1 MMNKKMAYN
10 MRSMVTIL
18 LCICVLFNMVP
29 FAASAAS
36 TKTSVD
42 GKVYEFDKDNDYEFS
57 EASGHKS
64 SANTKTY
71 GQFSIV
77 GTESNP
83 VSIGKKNGVPAYTI
97 DKGKITISYT
107 YSDDILNAANDEWHL
122 VEDKEKNVDIYKLDS
137 NVQKGTLLLQRSS
150 DHLNWSNVSIQTNV
164 FENTPKQN
172 ASLYE
177 TLDVELIN
185 GCYYRLIVV
194 YKISKLSDTSKVL
207 WVFNDNDYEHKRV
220 AEVYEFYAALDNE
233 HIQDNQTNAKQHRL
247 GKTTKVANFE
257 SYSGTEEITE
267 KDLHYNWTLGEFFV
281 SGFTSKK
288 TEQNGEIVFLKNI
301 GDVVTLWFNL
311 QQNIDALNNDPDLAI
326 TADTDGSDQ
335 YFQIK
340 TQNFGRGMLII
351 RYTDSE
357 NKQHDPIM
365 YYNFLEA
372 NTALGADTRV
382 HLFEEGDY
390 EVALDYEVTKDKL
403 ADKARHYRIFFKFS
417 VRDANSMVYLFDAQ
431 TRAELSNSA
440 VAPNGFYLDL
450 ANSKYLNTYIE
461 KEVWTE
467 GADGLTTDTRFNT
480 TAKDGD
486 KFTDEGI
493 YTITVENQYTKL
505 KTTKTIY
512 VGTNRILTAY
522 MTSNYSLA
530 EIQDLVAKGATI
542 YEDGSIEM
550 PPETYAVT
558 HEFISGTEGMS
569 LPEDVI
575 FALPLNQANKEDGM
589 EVSAGLV
596 ETTEIKVEGG
606 TWTFQGWDADEKV
619 IDSANLTFIG
629 TWKFEADPADET
641 EQLPAPGQD
650 DQSAAEDHDSPAID
664 DIESKDEAT
673 DSRQEDDTAN
683 IRPEEEVQNSNS
695 GIITIVLILIAAGV
709 GTLFALKKKKIK
721 KEEQN

>member
-1 MMNKKMAYN
+1 MMSKKLVYN

-18 LCICVLFNMVP
+18 LCVCVLFNMLP
-29 FAASAAS
+29 FTASAAS
-36 TKTSVD
+36 AKTSVD
-42 GKVYEFDKDNDYEFS
+42 GKVYEFDKDNDYKFS

-64 SANTKTY
+64 SANTETY

-77 GTESNP
+77 GTESNLT
-83 VSIGKKNGVPAYTI
+83 SIGKKNGVPSYTI
-97 DKGKITISYT
+97 DKGTITISYT

-122 VEDKEKNVDIYKLDS
+122 VEDKEKNVDVYKLDS
-137 NVQKGTLLLQRSS
+137 NVQKGTLILQRSS
-150 DHLNWSNVSIQTNV
+150 DHLNWSNVSIQTNA
-164 FENTPKQN
+164 FANTPKQN

-194 YKISKLSDTSKVL
+194 YRLSKLTDTSKVL
-207 WVFNDNDYEHKRV
+207 WVFNDNDYDHKRV
-220 AEVYEFYAALDNE
+220 AEVYEFYAALDNKY
-233 HIQDNQTNAKQHRL
+233 IQDNQTNAKQHRL

-281 SGFTSKK
+281 SGFTSK

-390 EVALDYEVTKDKL
+390 EVALDYEVTEDKL
-403 ADKARHYRIFFKFS
+403 GGKSRHYRIYFKFS

-467 GADGLTTDTRFNT
+467 GADGLTKDTRFNT

-493 YTITVENQYTKL
+493 YTITVENQYTK
-505 KTTKTIY
+505 
-512 VGTNRILTAY
+512 
-522 MTSNYSLA
+522 
-530 EIQDLVAKGATI
+530 
-542 YEDGSIEM
+542 
-550 PPETYAVT
+550 
-558 HEFISGTEGMS
+558 
-569 LPEDVI
+569 
-575 FALPLNQANKEDGM
+575 
-589 EVSAGLV
+589 
-596 ETTEIKVEGG
+596 
-606 TWTFQGWDADEKV
+606 
-619 IDSANLTFIG
+619 
-629 TWKFEADPADET
+629 
-641 EQLPAPGQD
+641 
-650 DQSAAEDHDSPAID
+650 
-664 DIESKDEAT
+664 
-673 DSRQEDDTAN
+673 
-683 IRPEEEVQNSNS
+683 
-695 GIITIVLILIAAGV
+695 
-709 GTLFALKKKKIK
+709 
-721 KEEQN
+721 